1 MVYPVIYRFGAV
13 RKYVAAFFIPAL
25 LLGLGSGCQRPQ
37 ETKISGTI
45 DYPPRLDPHVEVPPL
60 HYKYSPKQRYTVK
73 TDSTG
78 HFSLDIPADS
88 LQLAYF
94 TMNDQRYPLLIKP
107 GRSLDIHIKRARFPE
122 DVSVEG
128 YARNWADRYNR
139 WLKADRV
146 ILDKADSLS
155 DAFKD
160 NKPNNVVKLYH
171 NRISLADS
179 LLANTPYRPV
189 YFQTIG
195 TYLVKRLEQ
204 LKYRRKA
211 DTLNADSLRE
221 AIIQEAQDMNFF
233 SLRSLQAQRAG
244 IRDFTNA
251 YANTF
256 GVQDSLEKVYGREL
270 MEYDAKRLGYPTLD
284 SARVSVLKYIHG
296 KQARAYAR
304 MFLEAERIGEMPLE
318 TAEPPYREY
327 LQKYGEQ
334 YPRYTAF
341 LKWFYDK
348 VKQVR
353 PGQPAVAFSLP
364 QPDGSL
370 VDLKDYRGKYVLLD
384 FWASWCIPCLDEF
397 KYMRQIYNEYPRSKF
412 EIIAISIEE
421 DSLQWRRALQ
431 QFDNPWI
438 QVYGGRGFQQPT
450 FDAYQGGGIPF
461 YILVG
466 PEGKIRRYNDV
477 RPSFNLETV
486 LDSLLKT
493 QPAGTTSS
501 TS

>member
-1 MVYPVIYRFGAV
+1 MSNPLICKFRTV
-13 RKYVAAFFIPAL
+13 RKYLAALFISAL
-25 LLGLGSGCQRPQ
+25 LLGPGGGCQRSPK
-37 ETKISGTI
+37 TTISGTI
-45 DYPPRLDPHVEVPPL
+45 DYPPRLDPHIEVPPL

-73 TDSTG
+73 TDSNG

-94 TMNDQRYPLLIKP
+94 TMNDQQYPLLVKP
-107 GRSLDIHIKRARFPE
+107 GRTLKIHIKRARFPE
-122 DVSVEG
+122 EVSVEG

-139 WLKADRV
+139 WIKADHA

-155 DAFKD
+155 EAFKD
-160 NKPNNVVKLYH
+160 NQPNNVVKLY
-171 NRISLADS
+171 NDRISLADS
-179 LLANTPYRPV
+179 LLADTPYRPV

-204 LKYRRKA
+204 LKHRRKA

-233 SLRSLQAQRAG
+233 SLPSLQAQRAG

-256 GVQDSLEKVYGREL
+256 GVQDSLEKAYDREL
-270 MEYDAKRLGYPTLD
+270 MEYDVKRLGYDTLN
-284 SARVSVLKYIHG
+284 SARVSVLKYIQG

-318 TAEPPYREY
+318 TAEPSYRDY
-327 LQKYGEQ
+327 LQKYSGQ
-334 YPRYTAF
+334 YPRYTGF
-341 LKWFYDK
+341 LEWFHNK
-348 VKQVR
+348 IKQVR
-353 PGQPAVAFSLP
+353 PGEPAVPFSLP
-364 QPDGSL
+364 QPDGSTIS
-370 VDLKDYRGKYVLLD
+370 LKDYRGKYVLLD

-397 KYMRQIYNEYPRSKF
+397 KSMRQIYNGYPRSRF

-431 QFDNPWI
+431 QFNNPWI
-438 QVYGGRGFQQPT
+438 QVYGGKGFQQPT
-450 FDAYQGGGIPF
+450 FDAYHGGGIPF

-466 PEGKIRRYNDV
+466 PSGKIRRYNDV
-477 RPSFNLETV
+477 RPSFNLQTV
-486 LDSLLKT
+486 LDSLMKVH
-493 QPAGTTSS
+493 PAAPPSS